1 MTADTRWHNDH
12 RRHTPTRHTR
22 TVTRRQCRQWIF
34 CRHCAGAGCM
44 GMNTTWHGHGY
55 TGCRCINKQKTV
67 RELLNISRR
76 KFWKITSERT
86 DGRLTRN
93 IAKIRNVHNT
103 LIINYL
109 CSADFYTAFNRR
121 AKRPVSGSEIGHS
134 TRRNRPNHALKQTLP
149 HPDIGNFANRRTG
162 NRFTVRAKRCF
173 RMPYCDL
180 SSPGNEKTEC

>member
-1 MTADTRWHNDH
+1 
-12 RRHTPTRHTR
+12 
-22 TVTRRQCRQWIF
+22 
-34 CRHCAGAGCM
+34 M
-44 GMNTTWHGHGY
+44 GMNTTCHGPGCA
-55 TGCRCINKQKTV
+55 GCRCINKQKTA

-76 KFWKITSERT
+76 KFWKIASERA

-93 IAKIRNVHNT
+93 IVKIRNVHNT

-109 CSADFYTAFNRR
+109 YSADFYTAFLHR
-121 AKRPVSGSEIGHS
+121 AKRSVSCSEIGHS
-134 TRRNRPNHALKQTLP
+134 TRRKRPNHALKQTLP

-180 SSPGNEKTEC
+180 SSSGNEKTEC

>member
-1 MTADTRWHNDH
+1 
-12 RRHTPTRHTR
+12 
-22 TVTRRQCRQWIF
+22 
-34 CRHCAGAGCM
+34 M

-76 KFWKITSERT
+76 KFWKIASGRA

-93 IAKIRNVHNT
+93 IAKLWNTYNT
-103 LIINYL
+103 LIINHLYNTNL
-109 CSADFYTAFNRR
+109 HTEFNRR
-121 AKRPVSGSEIGHS
+121 AKRSVSCSEIGHS
-134 TRRNRPNHALKQTLP
+134 TRQKRPNHALKQTLP

-173 RMPYCDL
+173 RMPYCGL
-180 SSPGNEKTEC
+180 SSSGNEKNEMLNPISEK